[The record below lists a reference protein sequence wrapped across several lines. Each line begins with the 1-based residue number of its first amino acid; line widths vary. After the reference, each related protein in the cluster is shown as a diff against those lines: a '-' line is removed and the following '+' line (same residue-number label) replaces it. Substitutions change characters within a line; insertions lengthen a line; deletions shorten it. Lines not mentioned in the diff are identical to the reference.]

1 MNEVDDIAFVL
12 FLLTGTDKSSAW
24 RQVSKT
30 SEPSISQEEIMK
42 LWQSVLQ
49 LDDGHVLS
57 VLFQY
62 SQTKYVKTKILLM
75 TREGDEILV
84 CNGIGSDNL
93 VTVSVDSLVDFL
105 DWWINLPTCDIPLS
119 GVHPIYRQVFK
130 CSIAVQSIHL
140 LTEVHTIQDATVNL
154 RLAHFQMLCEASK
167 LSKSFEDK
175 KSITPTWLL

>member
-12 FLLTGTDKSSAW
+12 FLLTGVDKSSAW
-24 RQVSKT
+24 KVPESV
-30 SEPSISQEEIMK
+30 EPSICPEEIMK
-42 LWQSVLQ
+42 LWQSVVQ

-62 SQTKYVKTKILLM
+62 GQTKYVKTKFLLM
-75 TREGDEILV
+75 TREGNEILV

-93 VTVSVDSLVDFL
+93 VVTSIENLVDFL

-119 GVHPIYRQVFK
+119 GVHPVYKEVFK
-130 CSIAVQSIHL
+130 CSTAVRSIHL

-167 LSKSFEDK
+167 LSKSFQDK
-175 KSITPTWLL
+175 KSITPIWLL